1 MDIKPIKTDAD
12 YRRAL
17 SSIEKL
23 LHAAPNKLEGDRLD
37 ILVTL
42 VKAYEAIH
50 FPLGHPDPI
59 AAIKFHME
67 QTGMT
72 AKDLVPSIGRQ
83 NRVYEVL
90 NGKRE
95 LTLPMIRN
103 LTRNLGIP
111 AESLIGV

>member
-1 MDIKPIKTDAD
+1 MDIKPIKTDTD
-12 YRRAL
+12 YRGAL
-17 SSIEKL
+17 ATIETL
-23 LHAAPNKLEGDRLD
+23 MHSTSNTPEGDRLD

-42 VKAYEAIH
+42 VQAYEALH
-50 FPLGHPDPI
+50 FRLGHPDPI

-67 QTGMT
+67 QTGLT

>member
-1 MDIKPIKTDAD
+1 MDIKPVKTNAH
-12 YRRAL
+12 YRNAL
-17 SSIEKL
+17 SRIENL
-23 LHAAPNKLEGDRLD
+23 MFVTPNTPEGDRLD

-42 VKAYEAIH
+42 VQAYEAIH

-90 NGKRE
+90 NGKCE

-103 LTRNLGIP
+103 LTSNLGIP
-111 AESLIGV
+111 TESLIGV